1 MKKLLIT
8 LLILA
13 AFLLGWICRP
23 METEY
28 GQIRQEN
35 DSLAVVNKE
44 LMLQKSI
51 LENRIRTEIIQ
62 RNHERQKFGERYKAL
77 LMLSDDEQRRLF
89 ESWQ

>member
-1 MKKLLIT
+1 MKKLLII

-13 AFLLGWICRP
+13 AFLAGWSIRP
-23 METEY
+23 METEIS
-28 GQIRQEN
+28 QIRQEN
-35 DSLAVVNKE
+35 DSLAVINKE

-51 LENRIRTEIIQ
+51 LENRIRTEIIN
-62 RNHERQKFGERYKAL
+62 RNHERQKFRERYKAL

>member
-1 MKKLLIT
+1 MKKLLII

-13 AFLLGWICRP
+13 AFLLGWIIRP
-23 METEY
+23 METEI

-51 LENRIRTEIIQ
+51 LENRIRTEIIN
-62 RNHERQKFGERYKAL
+62 RNHDRDKFAKRYRAL
-77 LMLSDDEQRRLF
+77 LMLSDDEQVKLF
-89 ESWQ
+89 NSWE